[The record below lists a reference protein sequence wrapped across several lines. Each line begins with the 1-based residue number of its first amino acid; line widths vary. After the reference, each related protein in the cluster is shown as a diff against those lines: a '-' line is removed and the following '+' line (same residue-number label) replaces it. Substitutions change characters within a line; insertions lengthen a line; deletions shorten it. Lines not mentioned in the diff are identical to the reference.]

1 MENFIFCAVR
11 VIKLKMT
18 TLLFGKVF
26 SINFFK
32 LSNLPSTALDDS
44 LTLLLTPT
52 CNIRGGSRAAATS
65 KMECFVI
72 KVNYYY
78 KHYYHK
84 AHHLGCCSSPK
95 SASEYCIIRI
105 FFSHWLDIIIHAI
118 DRSSWK
124 VFNFNLS
131 IFFEIL
137 SSMPDNIESPTMTEL
152 SLLHF
157 WRFSFE
163 LGDIRGFLICL
174 NFSCCFWRNWINWF
188 SIVIIDLFSLSRCC
202 CVSSFWSPSFWVWL
216 SVISFLSLV
225 LFSTVKLFLFCLWKC
240 RSPAVA
246 LIWPDWTF
254 VVS

>member
-84 AHHLGCCSSPK
+84 ALHLGYCSSPK

-105 FFSHWLDIIIHAI
+105 FF
-118 DRSSWK
+118 
-124 VFNFNLS
+124 
-131 IFFEIL
+131 
-137 SSMPDNIESPTMTEL
+137 
-152 SLLHF
+152 
-157 WRFSFE
+157 
-163 LGDIRGFLICL
+163 
-174 NFSCCFWRNWINWF
+174 
-188 SIVIIDLFSLSRCC
+188 
-202 CVSSFWSPSFWVWL
+202 
-216 SVISFLSLV
+216 
-225 LFSTVKLFLFCLWKC
+225 
-240 RSPAVA
+240 
-246 LIWPDWTF
+246 
-254 VVS
+254 